1 MARNP
6 KVIIID
12 QDPSRRAETQR
23 MLALSGFAVMGGA
36 GYGMEAM
43 TLARETAPEVVVVAL
58 EEPMAR
64 SLQTVESV
72 ADVLPQAPIIAYS
85 SIGDPNYIRRAMQV
99 GVKDYLVVPLQEEE
113 LARSINTALAQ
124 EERRQQ
130 RMAGEV
136 EAQAYGTV
144 VTIFGAKGGIGKT
157 TIATNLAA
165 ALVQKTNQSVV
176 LVDLDTRFGDVAI
189 LMDMPTDRSISDL
202 ALPDEEI
209 DREAVQ
215 SCLYTHST
223 GVAILPAPL
232 RPSEWH
238 SIHPGHIEKVVAVL
252 ATTHDYVLLDTP
264 GTFNDIV
271 SRSLEMC
278 TILLLTATPDLAA
291 LKDTILALEM
301 LRSWSFPSEKVKIV
315 INHTSDAHSD
325 ARVDIQRVL
334 GKEVF
339 WTIPYDRAIPQTT
352 QLGMP
357 IVVAKPKSKASQ
369 SFTELAYA
377 IGGIRSRPKGMLER
391 LGDRISTLGKP
402 QDSPEDAAEKVAAPV
417 PEASMTPAPEEWN
430 RSAPVP
436 EVPVTRPPEEWA
448 R

>member
-6 KVIIID
+6 KIIIID
-12 QDPSRRAETQR
+12 QDPSTRAETQR
-23 MLALSGFAVMGGA
+23 MLALSGFAVMGAA

-43 TLARETAPEVVVVAL
+43 TLARETEPEVVVVAV
-58 EEPMAR
+58 EEPIAR

-72 ADVLPQAPIIAYS
+72 ADILPQVPIIAYS
-85 SIGDPNYIRRAMQV
+85 SIGDPSYIRRAMQV
-99 GVKDYLVVPLQEEE
+99 GVKDYLVAPLEEEE
-113 LARSINTALAQ
+113 LGRSINGVLAQ

-130 RMAGEV
+130 RLAGEV

-157 TIATNLAA
+157 TIATNLAT
-165 ALVQKTNQSVV
+165 ALVQKTGQSVA

-215 SCLYTHST
+215 SCLYTHGT
-223 GVAILPAPL
+223 GVAILPAPI

-238 SIHPGHIEKVVAVL
+238 SIHPGHIEKVVALL

-264 GTFNDIV
+264 GAFNDIV
-271 SRSLEMC
+271 SRALEMC

-315 INHTSDAHSD
+315 INHTSDAQGD
-325 ARVDIQRVL
+325 ARVDIRRVL

-339 WTIPYDRAIPQTT
+339 WSIPYDRSISQAT

-357 IVVAKPKSKASQ
+357 IVAAKPKAKASQ
-369 SFTELAYA
+369 SFVEMAYA

-391 LGDRISTLGKP
+391 LGDHIPLLGRP
-402 QDSPEDAAEKVAAPV
+402 QGG
-417 PEASMTPAPEEWN
+417 PEA
-430 RSAPVP
+430 VP
-436 EVPVTRPPEEWA
+436 EVAAEGVPEPAAEVPARPATEAPARSATEEWT

>member
-12 QDPSRRAETQR
+12 QDPSSRAETQR
-23 MLALSGFAVMGGA
+23 MLALSGFAVMGAA
-36 GYGMEAM
+36 GYGMEAI
-43 TLARETAPEVVVVAL
+43 TLARETTPEVVVVAI

-64 SLQTVESV
+64 SLQTMESV
-72 ADVLPQAPIIAYS
+72 ADVLPQVPIISYS
-85 SIGDPNYIRRAMQV
+85 SISDPNCIRRAMQV
-99 GVKDYLVVPLQEEE
+99 GAKDYLIAPLKDED
-113 LARSINTALAQ
+113 LANSIRSVLVQ

-130 RMAGEV
+130 RLAGEV
-136 EAQAYGTV
+136 EPQAYGTV
-144 VTIFGAKGGIGKT
+144 VTVFGAKGGIGKT

-165 ALVQKTNQSVV
+165 ALVQKTGQTVA

-189 LMDMPTDRSISDL
+189 LMDMPTDRSIADL

-209 DREAVQ
+209 NREAVQ
-215 SCLYTHST
+215 SCLYTHGT
-223 GVAILPAPL
+223 GVAILPAPI

-271 SRSLEMC
+271 ARALEMC
-278 TILLLTATPDLAA
+278 TILLLLATPDVAS

-315 INHTSDAHSD
+315 INHTSDAHAD
-325 ARVDIQRVL
+325 ARVDIRRVL
-334 GKEVF
+334 GKEIF
-339 WTIPYDRAIPQTT
+339 WTIPYDRSIAATT

-357 IVVAKPKSKASQ
+357 VVVAKPKAKASQ
-369 SFTELAYA
+369 SLIELAYA
-377 IGGIRSRPKGMLER
+377 VGGIRSRPKGMLER
-391 LGDRISTLGKP
+391 ITDYIPLPGRPQGEPAGAGGAVLERVSETST
-402 QDSPEDAAEKVAAPV
+402 ARA
-417 PEASMTPAPEEWN
+417 TEEW
-430 RSAPVP
+430 
-436 EVPVTRPPEEWA
+436 TQ
-448 R
+448 

>member
-1 MARNP
+1 
-6 KVIIID
+6 
-12 QDPSRRAETQR
+12 
-23 MLALSGFAVMGGA
+23 
-36 GYGMEAM
+36 
-43 TLARETAPEVVVVAL
+43 VVAL
-58 EEPMAR
+58 EEPIAR

-72 ADVLPQAPIIAYS
+72 GDVLPQVPIIAYS
-85 SIGDPNYIRRAMQV
+85 SIGDPDYIRRAMQV
-99 GVKDYLVVPLQEEE
+99 GVKDYLVTPLQDED
-113 LARSINTALAQ
+113 LGRSINTALAQ

-130 RMAGEV
+130 RLTGEV

-157 TIATNLAA
+157 TIATNLAT
-165 ALVQKTNQSVV
+165 ALVQKTGQSVA

-223 GVAILPAPL
+223 GVAILPSPI

-238 SIHPGHIEKVVAVL
+238 SIHPGHIEKVVSVL

-264 GTFNDIV
+264 GAFNDIV
-271 SRSLEMC
+271 SRALEMC
-278 TILLLTATPDLAA
+278 TSLLLTATPDLAA

-315 INHTSDAHSD
+315 INHTSGAHSD
-325 ARVDIQRVL
+325 ARVDIRRVL

-339 WTIPYDRAIPQTT
+339 WSIPYDRGISQTT

-357 IVVAKPKSKASQ
+357 IVAAKPKSKASQ
-369 SFTELAYA
+369 SLVELSYA

-391 LGDRISTLGKP
+391 LGDRLPLLGKP
-402 QDSPEDAAEKVAAPV
+402 QAEPEVTVEEGPEPVAEAPV
-417 PEASMTPAPEEWN
+417 TPGADEW
-430 RSAPVP
+430 
-436 EVPVTRPPEEWA
+436 TR
-448 R
+448 

>member
-12 QDPSRRAETQR
+12 QDPSARAETQR
-23 MLALSGFAVMGGA
+23 MLALSGFAVMGAA

-43 TLARETAPEVVVVAL
+43 TLARETTPEVVVVAL
-58 EEPMAR
+58 EEPIAR

-72 ADVLPQAPIIAYS
+72 ADVLPEVPIIAYS
-85 SIGDPNYIRRAMQV
+85 SISDPSHIRRAMQV
-99 GVKDYLVVPLQEEE
+99 GVKDYLVSPLQEEE
-113 LARSINTALAQ
+113 LGRSIHAALAQ

-130 RMAGEV
+130 RLAGEV

-144 VTIFGAKGGIGKT
+144 VTVFGAKGGIGKT
-157 TIATNLAA
+157 TIATNLAT
-165 ALVQKTNQSVV
+165 ALVQKTGQSVV

-215 SCLYTHST
+215 SCLYTHGT
-223 GVAILPAPL
+223 GVAILPAPI

-238 SIHPGHIEKVVAVL
+238 SIHPGHIEKMVAVL
-252 ATTHDYVLLDTP
+252 ATTHDYVILDTP
-264 GTFNDIV
+264 GAFNDIV
-271 SRSLEMC
+271 SRALEMC

-315 INHTSDAHSD
+315 INHTNDAHSD
-325 ARVDIQRVL
+325 ARVDIRRVL

-339 WTIPYDRAIPQTT
+339 WSIPYDRSISQTT

-357 IVVAKPKSKASQ
+357 IVAAKPKSKASQ
-369 SFTELAYA
+369 SFVELAYA
-377 IGGIRSRPKGMLER
+377 IGGIRRPPKSVLER
-391 LGDRISTLGKP
+391 LGDRIPLLGRP
-402 QDSPEDAAEKVAAPV
+402 QAEPEAVAEGV
-417 PEASMTPAPEEWN
+417 PEPVSEATTTPA
-430 RSAPVP
+430 S
-436 EVPVTRPPEEWA
+436 EEWA

>member
-12 QDPSRRAETQR
+12 QDPSARAETQR
-23 MLALSGFAVMGGA
+23 MLALSGFAVMGAA

-43 TLARETAPEVVVVAL
+43 TLARETQPEVVVVSL

-72 ADVLPQAPIIAYS
+72 ADVIPQVPIIAYS
-85 SIGDPNYIRRAMQV
+85 SIGDPSYIRRAMQV
-99 GVKDYLVVPLQEEE
+99 GVKDYLVAPLEEEE
-113 LARSINTALAQ
+113 LGRSIHAALAQ

-130 RMAGEV
+130 RLSGEV
-136 EAQAYGTV
+136 EPQAYGTV
-144 VTIFGAKGGIGKT
+144 VTVFGAKGGIGKT
-157 TIATNLAA
+157 TIATNLAT
-165 ALVQKTNQSVV
+165 ALVQKTGQSVA

-202 ALPDEEI
+202 ALPEEEI

-223 GVAILPAPL
+223 GVSILPAPI

-238 SIHPGHIEKVVAVL
+238 SIHPGHIEKMVSVL
-252 ATTHDYVLLDTP
+252 AATHDYVILDTP

-271 SRSLEMC
+271 SRALEMC
-278 TILLLTATPDLAA
+278 TILLLTATPDLAS

-301 LRSWSFPSEKVKIV
+301 LRSWSFPAEKVKIV
-315 INHTSDAHSD
+315 INHTSDAHGD
-325 ARVDIQRVL
+325 TRVDIRRVL
-334 GKEVF
+334 GKDIF
-339 WTIPYDRAIPQTT
+339 WTIPYDRSISQTT
-352 QLGMP
+352 QLGTP
-357 IVVAKPKSKASQ
+357 IVAAKPKSKSSQ
-369 SFTELAYA
+369 SFVELAYA

-391 LGDRISTLGKP
+391 LGDRISSIGK
-402 QDSPEDAAEKVAAPV
+402 QDDDPEPAAEVIVESASEAPV
-417 PEASMTPAPEEWN
+417 TPASEEW
-430 RSAPVP
+430 
-436 EVPVTRPPEEWA
+436 TR
-448 R
+448 

>member
-12 QDPSRRAETQR
+12 QDPSSRAETQR
-23 MLALSGFAVMGGA
+23 MLALSGFAVMGAA

-43 TLARETAPEVVVVAL
+43 TLARETNPEVVVVSL
-58 EEPMAR
+58 EEPIAR

-72 ADVLPQAPIIAYS
+72 GDVLPEVPIVAYS
-85 SIGDPNYIRRAMQV
+85 SIGDPSYIRRAMQV
-99 GVKDYLVVPLQEEE
+99 GVKDYLIAPLQDED
-113 LARSINTALAQ
+113 LGRSINAALAQ

-130 RMAGEV
+130 RLTGEV
-136 EAQAYGTV
+136 EPQAYGTV
-144 VTIFGAKGGIGKT
+144 VTVFGAKGGIGKT
-157 TIATNLAA
+157 TIATNLAT
-165 ALVQKTNQSVV
+165 ALVQKTGQSVV

-215 SCLYTHST
+215 SCLYTHGT
-223 GVAILPAPL
+223 GVAILPSPI

-238 SIHPGHIEKVVAVL
+238 SIHPGHIEKVVSVL
-252 ATTHDYVLLDTP
+252 AATHDYVLLDTP

-278 TILLLTATPDLAA
+278 TILLLTATPDLAS

-301 LRSWSFPSEKVKIV
+301 LRSWSFPTEKVKIV
-315 INHTSDAHSD
+315 INHTNDVHGD
-325 ARVDIQRVL
+325 ARVDIRRVL
-334 GKEVF
+334 GKEIF
-339 WTIPYDRAIPQTT
+339 WSIPYDRNIVQTT

-357 IVVAKPKSKASQ
+357 IVAAKPKSKASQ
-369 SFTELAYA
+369 SFIELSYA
-377 IGGIRSRPKGMLER
+377 IGGIRSQPKGMLER
-391 LGDRISTLGKP
+391 LGDRIPLLGRPPAGPKAE
-402 QDSPEDAAEKVAAPV
+402 PEAAAGGVPEPVSEAPAAP
-417 PEASMTPAPEEWN
+417 APGEW
-430 RSAPVP
+430 
-436 EVPVTRPPEEWA
+436 TK
-448 R
+448 

>member
-1 MARNP
+1 
-6 KVIIID
+6 
-12 QDPSRRAETQR
+12 
-23 MLALSGFAVMGGA
+23 MLALSGFAVMGA
-36 GYGMEAM
+36 SGYGMEAM

-72 ADVLPQAPIIAYS
+72 ADVLPQVPIIAYS
-85 SIGDPNYIRRAMQV
+85 SIGDPSYIRRAMQV
-99 GVKDYLVVPLQEEE
+99 GVKDYLVAPLQEEE
-113 LARSINTALAQ
+113 LARSINTVLAQ

-130 RMAGEV
+130 RLAGEV

-165 ALVQKTNQSVV
+165 ALVQKTGQSVA

-202 ALPDEEI
+202 ALPDDQI

-223 GVAILPAPL
+223 GVAILPAPI

-238 SIHPGHIEKVVAVL
+238 SIHPGHIEKVVSVL

-264 GTFNDIV
+264 GAFNDIV
-271 SRSLEMC
+271 TRALEMC

-301 LRSWSFPSEKVKIV
+301 LRSWSFPAEKVKII

-339 WTIPYDRAIPQTT
+339 WTIPYDRSIPQTT

-357 IVVAKPKSKASQ
+357 IVAAKPKAKASQ
-369 SFTELAYA
+369 SFVELAYA
-377 IGGIRSRPKGMLER
+377 VGGIRSRPKGVLER
-391 LGDRISTLGKP
+391 LGDRISLLGKP
-402 QDSPEDAAEKVAAPV
+402 QAPSEAAAERVPDPV
-417 PEASMTPAPEEWN
+417 PEARATRVPEAPVTPVPEEW
-430 RSAPVP
+430 
-436 EVPVTRPPEEWA
+436 TK
-448 R
+448 

>member
-1 MARNP
+1 
-6 KVIIID
+6 
-12 QDPSRRAETQR
+12 
-23 MLALSGFAVMGGA
+23 MLALSGFAVMGAA

-43 TLARETAPEVVVVAL
+43 TLARETTPEVVVVAL
-58 EEPMAR
+58 EEPIAR

-72 ADVLPQAPIIAYS
+72 ADVLPQVPIIAYS
-85 SIGDPNYIRRAMQV
+85 SIGDPSYIRRAMQV
-99 GVKDYLVVPLQEEE
+99 GVKDYLVCPLREED
-113 LARSINTALAQ
+113 LAKSINATLVQ

-130 RMAGEV
+130 RLAGEV

-157 TIATNLAA
+157 TIATNLAT
-165 ALVQKTNQSVV
+165 ALVQKTGQSVA

-223 GVAILPAPL
+223 GVAILPSPI

-271 SRSLEMC
+271 SRALEMC
-278 TILLLTATPDLAA
+278 TILLLMATPDLAS
-291 LKDTILALEM
+291 LKDTILGLEM

-325 ARVDIQRVL
+325 ARIDIRRVL

-339 WTIPYDRAIPQTT
+339 WTIPYDRSITQTT

-357 IVVAKPKSKASQ
+357 IVAAKPKSKASQ
-369 SFTELAYA
+369 SFIELSYA
-377 IGGIRSRPKGMLER
+377 IGGIRSRPKGVLER
-391 LGDRISTLGKP
+391 LGDHIPLLGRP
-402 QDSPEDAAEKVAAPV
+402 QDESEATGAGVSEPV
-417 PEASMTPAPEEWN
+417 SEVPATPGAEEW
-430 RSAPVP
+430 
-436 EVPVTRPPEEWA
+436 TR
-448 R
+448 

>member
-12 QDPSRRAETQR
+12 QDPSSRAETQR
-23 MLALSGFAVMGGA
+23 MLALSGFAVMGAA

-43 TLARETAPEVVVVAL
+43 TLARETTPEVVVVAL
-58 EEPMAR
+58 EEPIAR
-64 SLQTVESV
+64 ALQTVESV
-72 ADVLPQAPIIAYS
+72 ADVLPQVPIVAYS
-85 SIGDPNYIRRAMQV
+85 SIGDPSYIRRAMQV
-99 GVKDYLVVPLQEEE
+99 GVKDYLVCPLQEQD
-113 LARSINTALAQ
+113 LANSINATLLQ

-130 RMAGEV
+130 RLTGEV

-157 TIATNLAA
+157 TIATNLAT
-165 ALVQKTNQSVV
+165 ALVEKTGQSVA

-209 DREAVQ
+209 DREAIQ

-223 GVAILPAPL
+223 GVSILPSPI

-238 SIHPGHIEKVVAVL
+238 SIHPGHIEKVVSVL

-271 SRSLEMC
+271 SRALEMC
-278 TILLLTATPDLAA
+278 TILLLTATPDLAS

-315 INHTSDAHSD
+315 INHTSDAHGD
-325 ARVDIQRVL
+325 ARVDIRRVL

-339 WTIPYDRAIPQTT
+339 WTIPYDRNITQTT

-357 IVVAKPKSKASQ
+357 IVAAKPKAKASQ
-369 SFTELAYA
+369 SFVELAYA

-391 LGDRISTLGKP
+391 LGDRISLLGKP
-402 QDSPEDAAEKVAAPV
+402 QGEPEAAAEGGPEPASETPVAP
-417 PEASMTPAPEEWN
+417 SSEEW
-430 RSAPVP
+430 
-436 EVPVTRPPEEWA
+436 TK
-448 R
+448 

>member
-1 MARNP
+1 
-6 KVIIID
+6 
-12 QDPSRRAETQR
+12 
-23 MLALSGFAVMGGA
+23 
-36 GYGMEAM
+36 
-43 TLARETAPEVVVVAL
+43 VVVVAL

-72 ADVLPQAPIIAYS
+72 ADVLPQVPIIAYS

-99 GVKDYLVVPLQEEE
+99 GVKDYLVAPLQEEE
-113 LARSINTALAQ
+113 LARSINTVLAQ

-130 RMAGEV
+130 RLAGEV

-165 ALVQKTNQSVV
+165 ALVQKTGQSVA

-202 ALPDEEI
+202 ALPDDQI

-223 GVAILPAPL
+223 GVAILPAPI

-238 SIHPGHIEKVVAVL
+238 SIHPGHIEKVVSVL

-264 GTFNDIV
+264 GAFNDIV
-271 SRSLEMC
+271 TRALEMC

-301 LRSWSFPSEKVKIV
+301 LRSWSFPAEKVKII

-339 WTIPYDRAIPQTT
+339 WTIPYDRSIPQTT

-357 IVVAKPKSKASQ
+357 IVAAKPKAKASQ
-369 SFTELAYA
+369 SFVELAYA
-377 IGGIRSRPKGMLER
+377 VGGIRSRPKGVLER
-391 LGDRISTLGKP
+391 LGDRISLLGKP
-402 QDSPEDAAEKVAAPV
+402 QAPSEAAAERVPDPV
-417 PEASMTPAPEEWN
+417 PEARATRVPEAPVTPVPEEW
-430 RSAPVP
+430 
-436 EVPVTRPPEEWA
+436 TK
-448 R
+448 